1 MLNLTKEEKL
11 KHIEKLQS
19 LANHIYTMEENDEK
33 ETKEYKKAQLE
44 LQTMKDD
51 GIIEDILNEASDID
65 TQFTFEYC
73 EDINYRREDVLAAFN
88 EYEEYIIEDKI
99 DDFYSETYQ
108 DDFNVECH
116 YDWLTDEIDDFCAF
130 DNDHPIIAKGYMK
143 KVEYIMNLDRER
155 KEKSHDNF
163 KLEKGRGYNSYIGTL
178 NHQLTLND
186 DTVSSILWG
195 LNNDALGDI
204 IDNLNYND
212 WVEYYEAKPILE
224 EWCECISRA
233 YSEIDITDTITDK
246 MREWVEENNIP
257 TSRHITDEEVKARL
271 EADYDLDKDY
281 LRNKIILPFIYNGRS
296 WTSNI
301 EEIKATI
308 KTRQNIV
315 TGHTTGD
322 RVKYEEKTQEMIDF
336 IPKLELAIKYRDT
349 KNNLE
354 LAEQIFNNNDRNIYR
369 RIAYKMA
376 EKREENRE
384 NRIEEGLDGMN

>member
-1 MLNLTKEEKL
+1 MLNLTKEQKL
-11 KHIEKLQS
+11 EEIRKFQELV
-19 LANHIYTMEENDEK
+19 NHIYTLEENDEK
-33 ETKEYKKAQLE
+33 ETEDYKESKAK
-44 LQTMKDD
+44 LQAMRDD
-51 GIIEDILNEASDID
+51 DVIESIFREAYDID

-73 EDINYRREDVLAAFN
+73 EDIDYRREDVLAAFN

-116 YDWLTDEIDDFCAF
+116 YDWLTDEIDDLCAF
-130 DNDHPIIAKGYMK
+130 NSDHPIIAKGYMK
-143 KVEYIMNLDRER
+143 KVEYIMNLDRES

-163 KLEKGRGYNSYIGTL
+163 KLEEDRGYNSYIGTL

-186 DTVSSILWG
+186 DTVSNILWG
-195 LNNDALGDI
+195 LNNDALGEI

-224 EWCECISRA
+224 EWCEYISRA

-281 LRNKIILPFIYNGRS
+281 LRNKFTLPSIYNGRVY
-296 WTSNI
+296 TSNI
-301 EEIKATI
+301 EKIKATI

-322 RVKYEEKTQEMIDF
+322 RVKYEEKTQNMIDF
-336 IPKLELAIKYRDT
+336 ISKLEQAIKDRDT

-354 LAEQIFNNNDRNIYR
+354 LAEQIFNNNDKNIYR

-376 EKREENRE
+376 EEREENRE